1 MTGASN
7 DLHSARTRSQAALR
21 RVSTSTTHTN
31 SSLTNVF
38 QDTLR
43 PHPARCRKW
52 KPCCNKFS
60 AASYVNDRKTSS
72 IHSYFFV
79 IQDYLVKHKWTP
91 NYNSS
96 SLFFYYH
103 FHSVSSLTL
112 VFAGRSQTAGLV
124 IQPCNTVTKDVFVWA
139 VASRTTEQRE
149 APCKCA
155 LEILLLTYLFTAYMH
170 F

>member
-43 PHPARCRKW
+43 PHLARCRKW
-52 KPCCNKFS
+52 KPCCDKFS

-72 IHSYFFV
+72 IHSYFFCDPRLSCKAQMDTKLQQLQSV
-79 IQDYLVKHKWTP
+79 FLLSLPQCIIVNISLCWQISDSWTC
-91 NYNSS
+91 
-96 SLFFYYH
+96 H
-103 FHSVSSLTL
+103 
-112 VFAGRSQTAGLV
+112 TA
-124 IQPCNTVTKDVFVWA
+124 
-139 VASRTTEQRE
+139 
-149 APCKCA
+149 
-155 LEILLLTYLFTAYMH
+155 M
-170 F
+170 